1 MCGTRADRLAD
12 LPPAAEDEGEAG
24 PGGCTARA
32 SLVGPFG
39 RTLGCV
45 MRGSGQLQG
54 HSEEHSWNGKSL
66 GWEDSTCAQVSD
78 WQELGEGQC
87 LHRKSGQSTVQMLPI
102 MHCTSVYSCKSL
114 LKDLSQVSSDGLVRE
129 CMCLGRGGKVLAV

>member
-32 SLVGPFG
+32 SLVGPYG
-39 RTLGCV
+39 GTLGCV

-54 HSEEHSWNGKSL
+54 HSEEHSWNCPGRAWVGK
-66 GWEDSTCAQVSD
+66 TVPVPK
-78 WQELGEGQC
+78 C
-87 LHRKSGQSTVQMLPI
+87 LTGRGT
-102 MHCTSVYSCKSL
+102 
-114 LKDLSQVSSDGLVRE
+114 VSSPEVRAV
-129 CMCLGRGGKVLAV
+129 CSTDVTHDALHLCIVVKVF